1 MAPLR
6 SMNACLEA
14 SLKAPAAKKNTA
26 GSLVSASLFYKK
38 ISDCIGISSVAGTFN
53 GEAADYIQQVNRDGG
68 HVQGIELIYQQTFT
82 SLPAPW
88 NVLGMAANCP
98 YKR

>member
-1 MAPLR
+1 M
-6 SMNACLEA
+6 
-14 SLKAPAAKKNTA
+14 
-26 GSLVSASLFYKK
+26 YKK

-53 GEAADYIQQVNRDGG
+53 GEAADYTQ
-68 HVQGIELIYQQTFT
+68 HVQGIELIYQQAFT

-88 NVLGMAANCP
+88 NGLGMAANCP

>member
-1 MAPLR
+1 M
-6 SMNACLEA
+6 
-14 SLKAPAAKKNTA
+14 
-26 GSLVSASLFYKK
+26 
-38 ISDCIGISSVAGTFN
+38 AGTFN

-68 HVQGIELIYQQTFT
+68 HVQGIELIYQQAFT

-88 NVLGMAANCP
+88 NGLGMAANCP